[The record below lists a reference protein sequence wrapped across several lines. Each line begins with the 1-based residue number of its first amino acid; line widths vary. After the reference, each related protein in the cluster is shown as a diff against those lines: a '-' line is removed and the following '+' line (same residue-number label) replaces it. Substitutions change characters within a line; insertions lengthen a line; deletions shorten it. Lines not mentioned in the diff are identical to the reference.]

1 MIIDLYDFLWYYIGV
16 IKKGEIIMIIKNV
29 NKRETYNRNPLD
41 LDFEKMDLDELYKIN
56 CFQLSFDELEA
67 MNKRI
72 DEIRERFDWYL
83 ENGGV
88 KCMIDDGVDV
98 KQFRIDYKRI
108 EDITYDIYYAQ
119 KIIVDNKRAELHKND
134 DKELS
139 L

>member
-1 MIIDLYDFLWYYIGV
+1 
-16 IKKGEIIMIIKNV
+16 MIIKNV

-41 LDFEKMDLDELYKIN
+41 LDFEKMDLDELSKIN

-88 KCMIDDGVDV
+88 KCMVDDGVDV

>member
-41 LDFEKMDLDELYKIN
+41 LDFEKMDLDELSKIN

-88 KCMIDDGVDV
+88 KCMVDDGVDV